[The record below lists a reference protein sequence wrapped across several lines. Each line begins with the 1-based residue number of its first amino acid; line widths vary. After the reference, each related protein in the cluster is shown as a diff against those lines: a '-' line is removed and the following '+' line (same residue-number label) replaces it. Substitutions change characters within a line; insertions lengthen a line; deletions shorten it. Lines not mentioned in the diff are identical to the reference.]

1 MVNFQQKKN
10 IRKVIYSR
18 ITIFVFII
26 IVIFLVRAVYDIYQ
40 KERMSAKSVAS
51 VEENYNS
58 LKARQS
64 MLKSEIERLSTDKGV
79 EEEIRSKFSV
89 AKPGETVVVIID
101 SGSTSTGLEN
111 VEVGFWQK
119 IFGWMW

>member
-40 KERMSAKSVAS
+40 KERMSAKSVSS